1 LIRPFCQT
9 LPFCCPVAPRFGML
23 EDRKRDEYTS
33 VGVASRERR
42 AHARYPF
49 SAGVETV
56 EVRSGARLHGRISDI
71 GRGGCYVDSI
81 SPFTVGAELKV
92 LIIKDA
98 NSFAAQA
105 RVVYSTAGMGMGVM
119 FTTIEPEQRWM
130 LEKWL
135 AELRGESS
143 AVEQPKNGDVVLP
156 SETPKSATEQT
167 VVLNEL
173 IVVLMR
179 KRVLT
184 DAEGK
189 ALLQK
194 LLR

>member
-1 LIRPFCQT
+1 
-9 LPFCCPVAPRFGML
+9 ML

-33 VGVASRERR
+33 AGVASRERR

-49 SAGVETV
+49 SAGVEAV

-81 SPFTVGAELKV
+81 SPFAVGAELKV

-105 RVVYSTAGMGMGVM
+105 RVVYSITGMGMGVM
-119 FTTIEPEQRWM
+119 FTAIEPEQRWM

-143 AVEQPKNGDVVLP
+143 AVEQPKNADLVLP
-156 SETPKSATEQT
+156 GETAKSANSGQT
-167 VVLNEL
+167 FVLNEL
-173 IVVLMR
+173 IVALML

>member
-1 LIRPFCQT
+1 
-9 LPFCCPVAPRFGML
+9 ML

-33 VGVASRERR
+33 AGVASRERR

-56 EVRSGARLHGRISDI
+56 EMRSGARLHGRISDI

-81 SPFTVGAELKV
+81 SPFAVGAELKV

-105 RVVYSTAGMGMGVM
+105 RVVYSITGMGMGVM
-119 FTTIEPEQRWM
+119 FTAIEPEQRWM

-143 AVEQPKNGDVVLP
+143 AVEQPKNADLVLP
-156 SETPKSATEQT
+156 GETAKSANSGQT
-167 VVLNEL
+167 FVLNEL
-173 IVVLMR
+173 IVALMR

-184 DAEGK
+184 DAEGR

>member
-1 LIRPFCQT
+1 
-9 LPFCCPVAPRFGML
+9 ML

-33 VGVASRERR
+33 VGAASRERR

-56 EVRSGARLHGRISDI
+56 EIRSGARLHGRISDI

-105 RVVYSTAGMGMGVM
+105 KVVYSTTGMGMGVM
-119 FTTIEPEQRWM
+119 FTAIEPEHRWM

-143 AVEQPKNGDVVLP
+143 AVEQPKNADLVLP
-156 SETPKSATEQT
+156 GEPAKSANSGQT
-167 VVLNEL
+167 FVLNEL
-173 IVVLMR
+173 IVALML

>member
-1 LIRPFCQT
+1 
-9 LPFCCPVAPRFGML
+9 ML

-33 VGVASRERR
+33 VGAASRERR

-56 EVRSGARLHGRISDI
+56 EMRSGARLHGRISDI

-81 SPFTVGAELKV
+81 SPFAVGAELKV

-105 RVVYSTAGMGMGVM
+105 RVVYSITGMGMGVM
-119 FTTIEPEQRWM
+119 FTAIEPEQRWM

-143 AVEQPKNGDVVLP
+143 AELEVEGPKNGEVVLP
-156 SETPKSATEQT
+156 SGTAKSANSEQT
-167 VVLNEL
+167 FVLNEL
-173 IVVLMR
+173 IVALMR

-184 DAEGK
+184 DAEGR

>member
-1 LIRPFCQT
+1 
-9 LPFCCPVAPRFGML
+9 ML

-33 VGVASRERR
+33 VGAASRERR

-56 EVRSGARLHGRISDI
+56 EMRSGARLHGRISDI

-81 SPFTVGAELKV
+81 SPFAVGAELKV

-105 RVVYSTAGMGMGVM
+105 RVVYSITGMGMGVM
-119 FTTIEPEQRWM
+119 FTAIEPEQRWM

-143 AVEQPKNGDVVLP
+143 AVEQPKNADLVLP
-156 SETPKSATEQT
+156 GETAKSANSGQT
-167 VVLNEL
+167 FVLNEL
-173 IVVLMR
+173 IVALML